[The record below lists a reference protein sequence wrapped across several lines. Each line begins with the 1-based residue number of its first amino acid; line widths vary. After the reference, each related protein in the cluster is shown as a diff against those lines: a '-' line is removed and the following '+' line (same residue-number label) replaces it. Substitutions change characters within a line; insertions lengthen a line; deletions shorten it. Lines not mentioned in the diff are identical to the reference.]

1 MTTLLPVFFLAS
13 FPAHAIEVVVEPFL
27 QSAQPDEIWV
37 VWETDEEATSLVH
50 YGLTEALGLLA
61 EGTTHEGSGSSR
73 IHDVWLS
80 GLEPETRYYY
90 QVETGDQLTEMTA
103 FTTPPEPSAERSFR
117 LVAMSDMQK
126 DNGNPD
132 KFEEVVHDGV
142 VAFVEQEF
150 GPNLDEEVAM
160 TLIPGD
166 LVVNGWAY
174 SQWENDYFRPSA
186 ILNRQVPVYPVYGN
200 HEADA
205 PHFASYFHLPDNGT
219 PGYEDHWWFVDYSNL
234 RVIGL
239 DSNSAYRIDAQ
250 LDWLD
255 EVLEDACHDVEIDF
269 VFAELHHPHLSEL
282 WLDGE
287 TEFTGDVIE
296 RLENFSTDCFKPS
309 IHFFGHTHGYSRGQ
323 SRDHQHV
330 WVNVATAG
338 GNIDYW
344 GEYAQGDYKEITRTQ
359 DEWGFVVIDVDAG
372 EDPQFRLRR
381 VSRGNEDV
389 FRDNEVRDDLTI
401 RQVNTPPSSPV
412 GQFPA
417 GEGVPPEC
425 RVLQAD
431 PYLDADGDPQGAA
444 HWQLDW
450 SCDFTDPEF
459 EGWVQHENWYGGVDT
474 QAEDDLTNYEMPW
487 LEAEQAYCWRVRDR
501 DQGLV
506 WSDWSD
512 PVDFTTSEAL
522 RTENL
527 LTNPGAEDG
536 LEGWETAEGIVESL
550 GPKECGS
557 VEPHAG
563 DRLFGVGGVCEES
576 AYGQAVQRVDV
587 SAYAD
592 AFDAGGVWAM
602 YQGHLRS
609 YSGSDRPELRTVFY
623 DADMTLLGLSP
634 WVGTQASSWTQVMGQ
649 VEAPAGT
656 RFIDFVMAGTRNSGT
671 DNDSYH
677 DDVGLHLLLESP
689 DCAMFTAG
697 TETTTDT
704 TWTTWTPETTESTTS
719 TTTTT
724 TTPSEGGGP
733 DESNASDSGCGCA
746 TSPSPVWALGWLTPW
761 WLRRRRGG
769 VRA

>member
-1 MTTLLPVFFLAS
+1 MTTFLPVFFLAS
-13 FPAHAIEVVVEPFL
+13 FHAHATEVVVAPFL

-37 VWETDEEATSLVH
+37 VWETDEEATSVVH
-50 YGLTEALGLLA
+50 YGLTEDLGLVA

-90 QVETGDQLTEMTA
+90 QVETGDQLTEVTA
-103 FTTPPEPSAERSFR
+103 FTTPPEQSAERSFR

-150 GPNLDEEVAM
+150 GPNLDEEIAM

-174 SQWENDYFRPSA
+174 SQWENDFFRPSA

-239 DSNSAYRIDAQ
+239 DSNSGYRIDAQ

-269 VFAELHHPHLSEL
+269 VFAELHHPYLSEL

-296 RLENFSTDCFKPS
+296 RLENFSSDCFKPS

-344 GEYAQGDYKEITRTQ
+344 GEYAQGDSKEITRTQ

-381 VSRGNEDV
+381 ISRGNEDV
-389 FRDNEVRDDLTI
+389 FRDNEVRDDLTV
-401 RQVNTPPSSPV
+401 RQVNTPPSTPV

-431 PYLDADGDPQGAA
+431 PFLDADGDPQGAA
-444 HWQLDW
+444 HWQLDRT
-450 SCDFTDPEF
+450 CDFTDPDF

-474 QAEDDLTNYEMPW
+474 QAEDDLTNYETPW
-487 LEAEQAYCWRVRDR
+487 LEAEQAYCWRVRYR

-512 PVDFTTSEAL
+512 PVSFTTSEAL

-527 LTNPGAEDG
+527 LINPGAEDG
-536 LEGWETAEGIVESL
+536 LDGWETAEGIVESL

-557 VEPHAG
+557 VEPYAG
-563 DRLFGVGGVCEES
+563 DRFFGVGGVCEES
-576 AYGQAVQRVDV
+576 AYGQAIQRVDV

-592 AFDAGGVWAM
+592 ALDAGGVWAM
-602 YQGHLRS
+602 YQGRLRS
-609 YSGSDRPELRTVFY
+609 YSGSDRPELRAAFY
-623 DADMTLLGLSP
+623 DGDMTLLGLAP

-649 VEAPAGT
+649 VEAPVGT
-656 RFIDFVMAGTRNSGT
+656 RVIDFVMAGTRNSGT
-671 DNDSYH
+671 DNDSYL
-677 DDVGLHLLLESP
+677 DEVGLHLLLESP
-689 DCAMFTAG
+689 DCAMFTTG

-704 TWTTWTPETTESTTS
+704 TWTTWTPETTETPTSETTS
-719 TTTTT
+719 SS
-724 TTPSEGGGP
+724 TPSEDGDADAP
-733 DESNASDSGCGCA
+733 IESESRCGCA
-746 TSPSPVWALGWLTPW
+746 GSPSPLGSLVWLAPLWLA
-761 WLRRRRGG
+761 RRRAREEG
-769 VRA
+769 